1 MPFYQK
7 LKRIL
12 LRIPNYV
19 ALGIISIYRWLFS
32 PTVGFLRHIP
42 GYPKQTCIY
51 YPTCSEYGL
60 ECFKKYP
67 FYKAFYKT
75 INRIGRCHPG
85 NEPGVD
91 LP

>member
-7 LKRIL
+7 LKKTVKKV
-12 LRIPNYV
+12 PNYM
-19 ALGIISIYRWLFS
+19 ALGIIAIYRLVFS

-42 GYPKQTCIY
+42 GYPQPSCIF
-51 YPTCSEYGL
+51 YPTCSEYGQ

-67 FYKAFYKT
+67 FFKAFAKT
-75 INRIGRCHPG
+75 VHRISRCHPG
-85 NEPGVD
+85 NEPQVD